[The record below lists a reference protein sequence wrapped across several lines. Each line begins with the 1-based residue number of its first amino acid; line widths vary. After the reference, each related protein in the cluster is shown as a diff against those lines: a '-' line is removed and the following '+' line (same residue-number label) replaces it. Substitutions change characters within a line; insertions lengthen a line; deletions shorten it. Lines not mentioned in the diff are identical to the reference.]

1 MNVRELIEILSEMDG
16 ELAVRILPDAK
27 ADLFTDAVDIAEVI
41 VLREIHPIQGEAAR
55 ILLLP
60 EG

>member
-27 ADLFTDAVDIAEVI
+27 ADLLRDAIDIAEVI
-41 VLREIHPIQGEAAR
+41 ELREIHPIAGEAER
-55 ILLLP
+55 ILLVP